1 LIWGSREGIY
11 FCGQDWTGRIA
22 LIRFDKFVFAR
33 TALKRAASRKRH
45 CERSEAIHRGIV
57 IPGRVEDAN
66 PESRDSGFDA
76 SHRPGMT
83 ESSARFA
90 VSAHPTPQLVAR
102 NAQTTQHVFKPT
114 GISMPLTT
122 GQIGGHDSER
132 LAFAF
137 TMMNGG
143 ETVPCRISDAA
154 MDELA
159 GVKGTPGM
167 ARQAQFLA
175 HRDAIERIASD
186 LYDQAPRFRGYVV
199 RIFTKHVHGG

>member
-1 LIWGSREGIY
+1 
-11 FCGQDWTGRIA
+11 

-33 TALKRAASRKRH
+33 MSEKWAASRKRH

-83 ESSARFA
+83 ESSAQFA
-90 VSAHPTPQLVAR
+90 VSAHPAPQLIDINNPATH
-102 NAQTTQHVFKPT
+102 NAFKPT
-114 GISMPLTT
+114 GIPMPLTT

-143 ETVPCRISDAA
+143 ETVPCQISDAA

-159 GVKGTPGM
+159 GVKGTPSM
-167 ARQAQFLA
+167 ARQAQFVA
-175 HRDAIERIASD
+175 HRDAIERMASD

-199 RIFTKHVHGG
+199 RIFTKHIHGG